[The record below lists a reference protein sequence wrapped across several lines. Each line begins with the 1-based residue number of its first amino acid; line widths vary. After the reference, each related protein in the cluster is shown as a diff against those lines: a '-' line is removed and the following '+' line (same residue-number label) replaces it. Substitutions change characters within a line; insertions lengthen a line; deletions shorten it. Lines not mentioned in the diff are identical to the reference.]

1 MVYHQ
6 DEPTKDAGP
15 RLLICRLRKTTGRRA
30 NPAFPKGSRRIQQRK
45 PRRPFSDDIV
55 NLRPPPENV
64 PMRPFLNGHR
74 RGEQSWPSLE
84 TSLVAWPLQSPR
96 SSRYPRLHSS
106 SLSLQANG
114 SGETPALTMSTPVAE
129 PDGGYDWRV
138 RLSTQVVGDSS

>member
-1 MVYHQ
+1 MAMAV
-6 DEPTKDAGP
+6 
-15 RLLICRLRKTTGRRA
+15 A
-30 NPAFPKGSRRIQQRK
+30 NKVGQAW
-45 PRRPFSDDIV
+45 RRP
-55 NLRPPPENV
+55 
-64 PMRPFLNGHR
+64 
-74 RGEQSWPSLE
+74 
-84 TSLVAWPLQSPR
+84 WPLQSPR